1 MNFSDQQIQ
10 GLNAAYSRQQSG
22 GANATDQANLSYAQK
37 NGWTPSAQTPAAP
50 TPAPTTPT
58 TTPTAPGATVPGAN
72 VPGSNVPGSQ
82 PAQPSLEV
90 KPGTFSASK
99 LKDYY
104 DNLGT
109 SLKQQSEAYKS
120 LQSYQ
125 APDYQSL
132 YNQSY
137 TSQIKPLE
145 TQISDTTT
153 KINAIDDSLRN
164 IEQDVRNEIGGRASE
179 SIIRAEVAR
188 RAAPLENQRQ
198 SLVSQYNAFNTQRQ
212 QSLEGINTQLG
223 LAEKTAAGQ
232 LSNLETRVK
241 LADNVVSTY
250 QTLIDKGEAASEK
263 EKDNFRQM
271 FGTLLQ
277 QSPDV
282 LRNLTQDE
290 LSQLGQGYVP
300 QTVMQKIGS
309 TINEQKLA
317 QDNAKKDE
325 VKKASAQQILTRAYQ
340 LQQLASD
347 QGQSLSTSEAIAQAQ
362 QEYDLLNGS
371 TGTSGGGLPGATSG
385 SSYTGSSDAQSIANA
400 IKQIESGGNYGAKG
414 ASGESGAYQFMPSSW
429 SSWAKT
435 YLGDANAPMTPA
447 NQDKVA
453 MAKIQSL
460 LDQGYDARQVALIW
474 NGGQPVEKKG
484 VNSKGVA
491 YDSGAYANKVLGV
504 LGKSSKAPSPAQA
517 PAAVVSQ
524 SFDDYIK
531 QKEAASGMSFT
542 PAKRQQEYNNY
553 LATQKQA
560 TTAAVKEATG
570 NVFEPVLKQADSKF
584 TPQFYSTKLG
594 QKVLDNEMQAKAKFE
609 SNPIVKDFNDVQS
622 RVLEMQKY
630 IDSGVGGPADLA
642 SVFSFMKALDPN
654 SVVRETEFDSAAK
667 SGNIFNGIWSKFNG
681 YFKDGGGFLP
691 DSVKNDFLTLM
702 KKTLES
708 KTSTYNNYASQTRNI
723 AKTQGMN
730 PDNVAIEFKID
741 TSGLK
746 ANQSGQSNNSKSST
760 DSYLDSALGGSSVDG
775 YLSSLG
781 Y

>member
-22 GANATDQANLSYAQK
+22 GANATDQANLAYAQK
-37 NGWTPSAQTPAAP
+37 NGWTPSTTPAAP
-50 TPAPTTPT
+50 TPAPTTPVV
-58 TTPTAPGATVPGAN
+58 TPTAPGAN
-72 VPGSNVPGSQ
+72 VPGSNVPGSP

-104 DNLGT
+104 DNLGA

-145 TQISDTTT
+145 TQITDTTT
-153 KINAIDDSLRN
+153 KINAIDDSLRS

-232 LSNLETRVK
+232 LSSLQMQAQ
-241 LADNVVSTY
+241 LADNVVNQF
-250 QTLIDKGEAASEK
+250 QTLVEKGEMATEK

-290 LSQLGQGYVP
+290 LAQLSQGYVP

-317 QDNAKKDE
+317 QENAKKDE
-325 VKKASAQQILTRAYQ
+325 VKKASASQILTRAYQ
-340 LQQLASD
+340 LQQLASE
-347 QGQSLSTSEAIAQAQ
+347 QGQSMSTSDAIAQAQ
-362 QEYDLLNGS
+362 QEYDFLNGS
-371 TGTSGGGLPGATSG
+371 TGTSGGG
-385 SSYTGSSDAQSIANA
+385 NA
-400 IKQIESGGNYGAKG
+400 G
-414 ASGESGAYQFMPSSW
+414 ASGFPSSGAQSGFSGQNGMRTDRHNNPTAMTIDV
-429 SSWAKT
+429 AKT
-435 YLGDANAPMTPA
+435 GGLVEGVDYVKGDPFTSGGKTYYTARLLGDPISTTVKAIDKMGFYTSGGAQRWTHTA
-447 NQDKVA
+447 YTKNQWDA
-453 MAKIQSL
+453 MDSEQKKQVVIDMYKKEGGNGSL
-460 LDQGYDARQVALIW
+460 AGKQVAQ
-474 NGGQPVEKKG
+474 G
-484 VNSKGVA
+484 
-491 YDSGAYANKVLGV
+491 
-504 LGKSSKAPSPAQA
+504 SPAPVA
-517 PAAVVSQ
+517 TITQ

-531 QKEAASGMSFT
+531 EKEAASGMSFT

-553 LATQKQA
+553 LASQKQA

-570 NVFEPVLKQADSKF
+570 NVFEPILKQADTKF
-584 TPQFYSTKLG
+584 TPEFYQTKLG
-594 QKVLDNEMQAKAKFE
+594 QKLSDKEASAKKDFE
-609 SNPIVKDFNDVQS
+609 SNQIVKDFINVQS
-622 RVLEMQKY
+622 KVSEMQKVL
-630 IDSGVGGPADLA
+630 DSGVGGPADLDT
-642 SVFSFMKALDPN
+642 VFLFMKALDPN
-654 SVVRETEFDSAAK
+654 SVVRETEFNSAAQ

-708 KTSTYNNYASQTRNI
+708 KTSAYNNYANQTRNI
-723 AKTQGMN
+723 AKNKGMN

-746 ANQSGQSNNSKSST
+746 TSQNSQSSGQKSDPLGIGTSKQS
-760 DSYLDSALGGSSVDG
+760 DPLGIF
-775 YLSSLG
+775 
-781 Y
+781 

>member
-22 GANATDQANLSYAQK
+22 GANATDQANLAYAQK
-37 NGWTPSAQTPAAP
+37 NGWTPSAQTSTP
-50 TPAPTTPT
+50 TPAPVA
-58 TTPTAPGATVPGAN
+58 TPTAAPTATVPAATPAAT
-72 VPGSNVPGSQ
+72 PGSTVAGS
-82 PAQPSLEV
+82 QPSLEV

-109 SLKQQSEAYKS
+109 SLKQQSEAYKN
-120 LQSYQ
+120 LQTYQ

-137 TSQIKPLE
+137 TASVKPLE
-145 TQISDTTT
+145 TQISDVTG

-198 SLVSQYNAFNTQRQ
+198 GLVSQYNAFNTQRQ
-212 QSLEGINTQLG
+212 QALDSVQTQLG

-232 LSNLETRVK
+232 LSSLQMQAQ
-241 LADNVVSTY
+241 LADNVVSQF
-250 QTLIDKGEAASEK
+250 QTLVEKGEAASEK

-271 FGTLLQ
+271 FSTLLQ

-300 QTVMQKIGS
+300 VTVMQKIGS
-309 TINEQKLA
+309 TISEQKLA
-317 QDNAKKDE
+317 QDNAQKDE
-325 VKKASAQQILTRAYQ
+325 VKKATAGQILTRAYQ

-347 QGQSLSTSEAIAQAQ
+347 QGQSLSTQEAIAQAQ
-362 QEYDLLNGS
+362 AEYDFLNGTS
-371 TGTSGGGLPGATSG
+371 TGGSGLNTSGTP
-385 SSYTGSSDAQSIANA
+385 SSTYTGSSDAQSIANA
-400 IKQIESGGNYGAKG
+400 IKQIESGGNYQAKG

-429 SSWAKT
+429 SSWAKQ
-435 YLGDANAPMTPA
+435 YLGDANAPMTAA

-453 MAKIQSL
+453 TAKIQSL

-491 YDSGAYANKVLGV
+491 YDSGAYADKVIGV
-504 LGKSSKAPSPAQA
+504 LGKSPKVTKPTNQA
-517 PAAVVSQ
+517 PAAQVTQ

-553 LATQKQA
+553 LASQKQA

-594 QKVLDNEMQAKAKFE
+594 QKTKDDEMAAKKSFE
-609 SNPIVKDFNDVQS
+609 SNQIVKDFIDVQS
-622 RVLEMQKY
+622 RVAEMQKI
-630 IDSGVGGPADLA
+630 IDSGVGGPADLN
-642 SVFSFMKALDPN
+642 SVFVFMKALDPN
-654 SVVRETEFDSAAK
+654 SVVRETEFDNAAK
-667 SGNIFNGIWSKFNG
+667 SGNIFNGIWAKFNG

-708 KTSTYNNYASQTRNI
+708 KTATYNNYASQTRNI

-746 ANQSGQSNNSKSST
+746 TNSS
-760 DSYLDSALGGSSVDG
+760 GGSSSG
-775 YLSSLG
+775 KSSDPLG
-781 Y
+781 IGVSKQSDPLGIF

>member
-37 NGWTPSAQTPAAP
+37 NGWTPSAQAPQTPAAP
-50 TPAPTTPT
+50 VQAPIGA
-58 TTPTAPGATVPGAN
+58 TPTAPGST
-72 VPGSNVPGSQ
+72 VPGSQ

-145 TQISDTTT
+145 TQITDTTT
-153 KINAIDDSLRN
+153 KINAIDDSLRS

-212 QSLEGINTQLG
+212 QSLAGINTQLD

-232 LSNLETRVK
+232 LSSLQIQAQ
-241 LADNVVSTY
+241 LADNVVNQF
-250 QTLIDKGEAASEK
+250 QTLVEKGEAATEK

-290 LSQLGQGYVP
+290 LAQLSQGYVP

-309 TINEQKLA
+309 TISEQKLA
-317 QDNAKKDE
+317 QENAQKDE
-325 VKKASAQQILTRAYQ
+325 VKKASASQILTRAYQ
-340 LQQLASD
+340 LQQLASE
-347 QGQSLSTSEAIAQAQ
+347 QGQSMSTSDAIAQAQ
-362 QEYDLLNGS
+362 QEYDFLNGS
-371 TGTSGGGLPGATSG
+371 TGTSGSGSFGTGTSG
-385 SSYTGSSDAQSIANA
+385 LNYTGSSDAQSIANA

-504 LGKSSKAPSPAQA
+504 LGKSPKAPSPTQA

-553 LATQKQA
+553 LANQKQA

-570 NVFEPVLKQADSKF
+570 NVFEPILKQADSKF

-594 QKVLDNEMQAKAKFE
+594 QKVLDNEMAAKAKFE

-622 RVLEMQKY
+622 RVLEMQNY
-630 IDSGVGGPADLA
+630 IDSGVRGAADLA

-654 SVVRETEFDSAAK
+654 SVVREAEYDNAAK
-667 SGNIFNGIWSKFNG
+667 SGNLFKGVWAKFNG
-681 YFKDGGGFLP
+681 YFTDGGGFLP

-708 KTSTYNNYASQTRNI
+708 KTSAYNNYASQTRNI

-730 PDNVAIEFKID
+730 PDNVAIEFKLD

-746 ANQSGQSNNSKSST
+746 TSQNSQSSGQKSDPLGIGTSKQS
-760 DSYLDSALGGSSVDG
+760 DPLGIF
-775 YLSSLG
+775 
-781 Y
+781 

>member
-10 GLNAAYSRQQSG
+10 GLNAAYGRQQSG

-37 NGWTPSAQTPAAP
+37 NGWTPSAQAPQTPTPAAP
-50 TPAPTTPT
+50 VQTP
-58 TTPTAPGATVPGAN
+58 TPTAPGATVPGSQPA
-72 VPGSNVPGSQ
+72 Q

-145 TQISDTTT
+145 TQITDTTT

-198 SLVSQYNAFNTQRQ
+198 GLVSQYNAFNTQRQ
-212 QSLEGINTQLG
+212 QSLEGVNTQLG

-232 LSNLETRVK
+232 LSSLQMQAQ
-241 LADNVVSTY
+241 LADNVVSTF
-250 QTLIDKGEAASEK
+250 QTLVDKGEAASEK

-300 QTVMQKIGS
+300 VTVMQKIGS
-309 TINEQKLA
+309 TISEQKLA
-317 QDNAKKDE
+317 QENAQKDE
-325 VKKASAQQILTRAYQ
+325 VKKASASQILTRAYQ
-340 LQQLASD
+340 LQQLASE
-347 QGQSLSTSEAIAQAQ
+347 QGQSMSTSDAIAQAQ
-362 QEYDLLNGS
+362 QEYDYLNGSSTGAS
-371 TGTSGGGLPGATSG
+371 TGTSSMGMPGST
-385 SSYTGSSDAQSIANA
+385 YTGSSDAQSIANA
-400 IKQIESGGNYGAKG
+400 IKQIESGGNYQARG

-429 SSWAKT
+429 ASWAKT
-435 YLGDANAPMTPA
+435 YIGDANAPMTAA

-491 YDSGAYANKVLGV
+491 YDSGAYANKVVGV
-504 LGKSSKAPSPAQA
+504 LGRAPKAPSSQNQQA
-517 PAAVVSQ
+517 PASQVTQ

-542 PAKRQQEYNNY
+542 PAKRQQEYNSY
-553 LATQKQA
+553 LASQKQA
-560 TTAAVKEATG
+560 TAAAVKEATG
-570 NVFEPVLKQADSKF
+570 NVFEPVLKPADSKF

-594 QKVLDNEMQAKAKFE
+594 QKILDNEMQAKSKFE
-609 SNPIVKDFNDVQS
+609 TNPIVKDFNDVQS
-622 RVLEMQKY
+622 RVIEMQGY
-630 IDSGVGGPADLA
+630 IDSGVRGPADLA

-654 SVVRETEFDSAAK
+654 SVVREAEYDNAAK
-667 SGNIFNGIWSKFNG
+667 SGNLFNGVWAKFNG

-702 KKTLES
+702 KRTLES
-708 KTSTYNNYASQTRNI
+708 KTSSYNNYASQTRNI

-746 ANQSGQSNNSKSST
+746 AGQSSQTGGQISGQNS
-760 DSYLDSALGGSSVDG
+760 DPLGIGVSKQSDP
-775 YLSSLG
+775 LG
-781 Y
+781 IF

>member
-10 GLNAAYSRQQSG
+10 GLNAAYSRQQNG
-22 GANATDQANLSYAQK
+22 GANATDQANLAYAQK
-37 NGWTPSAQTPAAP
+37 NGWTPSAQTTAAPVQAPTVPVAAP
-50 TPAPTTPT
+50 TAPAAT
-58 TTPTAPGATVPGAN
+58 PGATVS
-72 VPGSNVPGSQ
+72 GSNVAGSQ

-145 TQISDTTT
+145 TQITDTTT
-153 KINAIDDSLRN
+153 KINAIDDSLRS

-198 SLVSQYNAFNTQRQ
+198 SLVSQYNTFNTQRQ

-232 LSNLETRVK
+232 LSSLQIQAQ
-241 LADNVVSTY
+241 LADNVVNQF
-250 QTLIDKGEAASEK
+250 QTLIEKGEMATEK

-290 LSQLGQGYVP
+290 LAQLSQGYVP

-317 QDNAKKDE
+317 QENAKKDE
-325 VKKASAQQILTRAYQ
+325 VKKASASQILTRAYQ
-340 LQQLASD
+340 LQQLASE
-347 QGQSLSTSEAIAQAQ
+347 QGQSMSTSDAIAQAQ
-362 QEYDLLNGS
+362 QEYDFLNGS
-371 TGTSGGGLPGATSG
+371 TGTSGGSFSNT
-385 SSYTGSSDAQSIANA
+385 
-400 IKQIESGGNYGAKG
+400 G
-414 ASGESGAYQFMPSSW
+414 ASGFPSSGAQSGFSGQNGMRTDRHNNPTAMTIDV
-429 SSWAKT
+429 AKT
-435 YLGDANAPMTPA
+435 GGLVEGVDYVKGDPFTSGGKTYYTARLLGDPISTTVKAIDKMGFYTSGGAQRWTHTA
-447 NQDKVA
+447 YTKNQWDA
-453 MAKIQSL
+453 MDSEQKKQVVIDMYKKEGGNGSL
-460 LDQGYDARQVALIW
+460 AGKQVAQ
-474 NGGQPVEKKG
+474 G
-484 VNSKGVA
+484 
-491 YDSGAYANKVLGV
+491 
-504 LGKSSKAPSPAQA
+504 SPAPVA
-517 PAAVVSQ
+517 TITQ

-553 LATQKQA
+553 LANQKQA

-570 NVFEPVLKQADSKF
+570 NVFEPILKQADSKF

-609 SNPIVKDFNDVQS
+609 SNQIVKDFNDVQS
-622 RVLEMQKY
+622 RVLEMQNY
-630 IDSGVGGPADLA
+630 IDSGVRGAADLA

-654 SVVRETEFDSAAK
+654 SVVREAEYDNAAK
-667 SGNIFNGIWSKFNG
+667 SGNLFKGVWAKFNG
-681 YFKDGGGFLP
+681 YFTDGGGFLP

-708 KTSTYNNYASQTRNI
+708 KTTAYNNYASQTRNI

-746 ANQSGQSNNSKSST
+746 ASQNSQSSGQKSDPLGIGTSKQS
-760 DSYLDSALGGSSVDG
+760 DPLGIF
-775 YLSSLG
+775 
-781 Y
+781 